1 MATKYS
7 LAEQAL
13 RIISGGPISKDS
25 DTSIREVML
34 LIGQARDYLIRTE
47 IFQLMIA
54 GAGVDIP
61 GEYISEYEGIK
72 VSYDKTKKIFYS
84 DLPATYIVLPRDRGV
99 YQVYRAEE
107 LHNPFVPVPT
117 QFSGLYSGLGGS
129 QLEGRDSYY
138 VKKNRIYYPGMQK
151 ASAPNSISIEL
162 IVASSE
168 IDDEDELFPIPAD
181 KEMQVIQ
188 SAIQLLMTQKQILND
203 KVNDNN
209 GA

>member
-13 RIISGGPISKDS
+13 RILSGGPISKDT
-25 DTSIREVML
+25 DISIREVML
-34 LIGQARDYLIRTE
+34 AIGQARDYLVRTE
-47 IFQLMIA
+47 IFQLMMA

-61 GEYISEYEGIK
+61 GEYISEYEDIK
-72 VSYDKTKKIFYS
+72 VKYDKKKKIHYS

-99 YQVYRAEE
+99 YQVFRSEE
-107 LHNPFVPVPT
+107 LHNPFVPVPP
-117 QFSGLYSGLGGS
+117 QFSGLYNGLGGS
-129 QLEGRDSYY
+129 QLEGRSGYY
-138 VKKNRIYYPGMQK
+138 VKKNRIYFPGMQK
-151 ASAPNSISIEL
+151 ASAPKDLCVEL

-188 SAIQLLMTQKQILND
+188 AAIEMLMPEKQIPND
-203 KVNDNN
+203 KINDNN
-209 GA
+209 GS